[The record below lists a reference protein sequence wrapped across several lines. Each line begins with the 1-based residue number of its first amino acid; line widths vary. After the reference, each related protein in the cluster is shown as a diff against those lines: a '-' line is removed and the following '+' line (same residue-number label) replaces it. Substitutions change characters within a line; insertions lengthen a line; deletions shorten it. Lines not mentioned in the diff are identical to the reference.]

1 MTRQQDEPP
10 SVGGGSKWTTTAA
23 TSSETSP
30 RLHDAATAT
39 AAASASAAAGSTSSA
54 ASPPPLPPSG
64 LSPRPAG
71 LPQRVEAHAQTD
83 HIDSNRLS
91 ELPVTPLSLT
101 RQRPAG
107 AGTPASPGAGGGAPL
122 TPSMRISALN
132 LVSDLLR
139 KVGALE
145 TKLASCRSYSREA
158 RSGSLRQAAVN
169 GSLLAGNL
177 SSPTAAAAAPG
188 STSVASVVAR

>member
-1 MTRQQDEPP
+1 MTRQQDEAGVTTG
-10 SVGGGSKWTTTAA
+10 SSKWS
-23 TSSETSP
+23 TSTETSP
-30 RLHDAATAT
+30 RLLDAATTTT
-39 AAASASAAAGSTSSA
+39 ASISSA
-54 ASPPPLPPSG
+54 ASATSPPPNGAS
-64 LSPRPAG
+64 SRPG
-71 LPQRVEAHAQTD
+71 LPQLVEAHAQTD

-145 TKLASCRSYSREA
+145 TKLASCRSYSRDA
-158 RSGSLRQAAVN
+158 RSGSLRQTSALN

-177 SSPTAAAAAPG
+177 NSPTAAPQPSSG